1 MYSVEETKEAFDRNG
16 YVLVTPLVP
25 QVPNLPE
32 GVLAPK
38 DQVFLVFVGT
48 DAEAD
53 EAWPDYEGLQDENS
67 FDVRRANVVVIADHG
82 PPSADRERVL
92 AALASLP
99 DRGSAVDIAG
109 S

>member
-53 EAWPDYEGLQDENS
+53 
-67 FDVRRANVVVIADHG
+67 
-82 PPSADRERVL
+82 
-92 AALASLP
+92 
-99 DRGSAVDIAG
+99 
-109 S
+109 